1 MTKIKMTNRDDS
13 MYAMSDLYSKS
24 KLDRAKISDRENYS
38 GLKAKMEETRIKYN
52 ELQDEAQN
60 NTSNLQNT
68 DNEDDNNRISAQQ
81 KILDSTVNNSV
92 ATLKTARIN

>member
-1 MTKIKMTNRDDS
+1 MTNRDDF

-24 KLDRAKISDRENYS
+24 KLDRAKISDIENYS

-60 NTSNLQNT
+60 TSYLQNT
-68 DNEDDNNRISAQQ
+68 ENEDDNNRISAHQ

-92 ATLKTARIN
+92 ATLKTARNN